1 MSDFSPNMNLN
12 EAEKNLLLYCTDNKS
27 VVAFIIR
34 EKDYLLNKCLHDG
47 KAECNVKDFSGML
60 LSVLDSKTKME
71 ITDQIIESI
80 DAVSLLIIHQIWI
93 ALQKSIESKM
103 SNATLRASQTGL
115 TITFVVSSTNNKY
128 LQMLEEFLGDDWPD

>member
-1 MSDFSPNMNLN
+1 MPDFSPNMNLN

-34 EKDYLLNKCLHDG
+34 EEDYLLDKCLRDG

-60 LSVLDSKTKME
+60 LSVLDSKAKVK
-71 ITDQIIESI
+71 ITEQIIESI

-93 ALQKSIESKM
+93 ALQKGIESKM
-103 SNATLRASQTGL
+103 SNATLRASQNGL
-115 TITFVVSSTNNKY
+115 TITFVVSSTNNRY